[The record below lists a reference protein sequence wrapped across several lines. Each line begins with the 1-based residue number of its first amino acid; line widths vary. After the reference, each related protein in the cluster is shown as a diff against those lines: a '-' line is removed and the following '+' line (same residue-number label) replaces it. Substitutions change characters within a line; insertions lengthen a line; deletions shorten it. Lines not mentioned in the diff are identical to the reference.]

1 MVRMRR
7 QIALAGVLLGL
18 ALLAG
23 PPVEARLN
31 ARGRARA
38 TKTRIAASA
47 ELRARE
53 PASAPAAAGASRR
66 RHLQDDYTVLGASDG
81 EEWNAE
87 GQALLDTGSESFS
100 SGAHPV
106 PARVLCTQNA
116 WPDANVPNNPFP
128 LLGTACNAHPVR
140 RPAPREHA
148 HAASRH
154 LTIAARRAQV

>member
-1 MVRMRR
+1 MRQ

-23 PPVEARLN
+23 PPAEARLN

-53 PASAPAAAGASRR
+53 AAREPASAPAPAGASRR
-66 RHLQDDYTVLGASDG
+66 RHLQDDYAVLGASDG
-81 EEWNAE
+81 EEWNAD

-106 PARVLCTQNA
+106 PARVLCPKCLA
-116 WPDANVPNNPFP
+116 
-128 LLGTACNAHPVR
+128 
-140 RPAPREHA
+140 
-148 HAASRH
+148 
-154 LTIAARRAQV
+154 

>member
-1 MVRMRR
+1 MRR
-7 QIALAGVLLGL
+7 HLALAGVLLGL

-23 PPVEARLN
+23 PPAEARLN

-53 PASAPAAAGASRR
+53 AAAPASEAAAQAAAGASRR

-87 GQALLDTGSESFS
+87 GQTLLDTGSESFS
-100 SGAHPV
+100 SGARPV

-116 WPDANVPNNPFP
+116 WPDANVPEPPFP
-128 LLGTACNAHPVR
+128 LLGL
-140 RPAPREHA
+140 PATRIRCGALRLESTPTQ
-148 HAASRH
+148 
-154 LTIAARRAQV
+154 LPGI